1 MSVNGKNEDIT
12 RGDLESI
19 AKNNDIS
26 DYIALIDSVNIAL
39 SKFEQYAKEL
49 DIDKSLIKQITNDFI
64 RV

>member
-1 MSVNGKNEDIT
+1 LSVNGKNEDIT